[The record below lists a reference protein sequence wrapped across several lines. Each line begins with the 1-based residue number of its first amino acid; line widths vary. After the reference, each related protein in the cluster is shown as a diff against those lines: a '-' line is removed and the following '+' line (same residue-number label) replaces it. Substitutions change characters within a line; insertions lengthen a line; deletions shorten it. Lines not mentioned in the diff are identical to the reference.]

1 MVSRH
6 PSSLRLLTKNV
17 TAIKVRRCSFLANG
31 GLLLLVLLGCDT
43 NHPPTSPD
51 ARPTGAA
58 GVNGVVRAERPP
70 STRMSMPPPL
80 EAGVQVTVIAYRLQ
94 IHAGAFKLRWS
105 KAGFVPVESA
115 EQALEAGDH
124 ITMSDIV
131 LKTAPWAIT
140 GMLTDSRENRV
151 AEADVTIELGDAYHN
166 TLSTTSAADGQYRIA
181 STTPH
186 FDSVTV
192 SARRNGFEPLSLQRV
207 SCCDP
212 PADTVYDIR
221 LVRVLTVTMTG
232 PSTLRVGERVELPLA
247 TIDLDNDTQRFVY
260 ILPSSSDPTVVAV
273 ENGQRGFVIRGARP
287 GVAIITFDYH
297 GVSATLQVR
306 VVDQ

>member
-1 MVSRH
+1 MNERQSANL
-6 PSSLRLLTKNV
+6 LRLLSPLP
-17 TAIKVRRCSFLANG
+17 VRRGSHVLMG
-31 GLLLLVLLGCDT
+31 GGRVRVRVLLVLVAALLLGCAVDQ
-43 NHPPTSPD
+43 NREVALYRGVLD
-51 ARPTGAA
+51 GA
-58 GVNGVVRAERPP
+58 N
-70 STRMSMPPPL
+70 
-80 EAGVQVTVIAYRLQ
+80 
-94 IHAGAFKLRWS
+94 
-105 KAGFVPVESA
+105 
-115 EQALEAGDH
+115 
-124 ITMSDIV
+124 
-131 LKTAPWAIT
+131 
-140 GMLTDSRENRV
+140 
-151 AEADVTIELGDAYHN
+151 
-166 TLSTTSAADGQYRIA
+166 A
-181 STTPH
+181 STQPA
-186 FDSVTV
+186 FAPDQ
-192 SARRNGFEPLSLQRV
+192 PLSLQRV